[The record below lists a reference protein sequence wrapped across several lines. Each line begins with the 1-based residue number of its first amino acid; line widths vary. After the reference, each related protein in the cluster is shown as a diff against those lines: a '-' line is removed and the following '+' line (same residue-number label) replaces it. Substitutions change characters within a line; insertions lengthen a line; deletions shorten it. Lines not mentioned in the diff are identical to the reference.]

1 MIRKKLK
8 SACGQFIS
16 EKGQIPKGL
25 WFTYQQ
31 NIEGLRS
38 LSYGACLVPERER
51 ERDRETEKTRE
62 IKREIVEKKNKPQ
75 GESER
80 ELKIKTSPRKRE
92 TKRDRQTERNRE

>member
-51 ERDRETEKTRE
+51 ER
-62 IKREIVEKKNKPQ
+62 Q
-75 GESER
+75 
-80 ELKIKTSPRKRE
+80 
-92 TKRDRQTERNRE
+92 RNRENKRNKERDSRKEKQALGRE